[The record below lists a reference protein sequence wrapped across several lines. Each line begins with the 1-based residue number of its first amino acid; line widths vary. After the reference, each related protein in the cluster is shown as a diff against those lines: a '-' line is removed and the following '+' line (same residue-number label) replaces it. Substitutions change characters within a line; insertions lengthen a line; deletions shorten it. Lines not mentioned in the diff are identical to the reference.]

1 MKLAALKYALA
12 LPAVSDPGLAIRQ
25 AASAKNNTE
34 ITVASHIVFV
44 FVLVLVFVFVC

>member
-12 LPAVSDPGLAIRQ
+12 LPTGSDPGLAIRQ

-34 ITVASHIVFV
+34 ITVASHIVFM
-44 FVLVLVFVFVC
+44 FVFVC

>member
-1 MKLAALKYALA
+1 MKLAALTYAYAL
-12 LPAVSDPGLAIRQ
+12 PTVSDPGLAIRQ
-25 AASAKNNTE
+25 AAWAKNNTE